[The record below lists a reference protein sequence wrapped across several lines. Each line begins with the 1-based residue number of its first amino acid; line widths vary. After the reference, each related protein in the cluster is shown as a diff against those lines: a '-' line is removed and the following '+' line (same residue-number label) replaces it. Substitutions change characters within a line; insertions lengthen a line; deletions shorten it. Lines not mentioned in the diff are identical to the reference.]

1 MPDLNR
7 YFDHSAT
14 TPVAPEVLQA
24 MQPFY
29 AERFGNPSS
38 LHQWGQEAEAAVE
51 MARQRVASLL
61 GCLPE
66 EILFTSGATESNNLG
81 LRGLARSQLR
91 TEGKQH
97 LLTTPVE
104 HPSVLN
110 TLRDLEAHEGFEL
123 ELLPID
129 AYGRVLPDDVA
140 TRLRLETAL
149 VSIIYASNEIGSV
162 NPIAEIGE
170 VCRQASVPFHTDA
183 VQAVNY
189 LPMDVNALQVD
200 LLPLS
205 AHKFYGPKGIGILYR
220 RNDLGLEA
228 VQTGG
233 GQERQLRAGTH
244 NVPSI
249 VGLAHALS
257 LARERSEEHAT
268 QYRQWRDQI
277 IAEILDRLTDVRLT
291 GHPTA
296 RLPNHI
302 SFALRAVDS
311 NALLA
316 ALDLA
321 GFACSSGS
329 ACKAGM
335 PEPSR
340 VLQAIGLDPEWS
352 LGALRITLGASND
365 EASIRDLI
373 ESLIEIVPRVRAT
386 YAQDQ
391 G

>member
-386 YAQDQ
+386 SAQDQ

>member
-1 MPDLNR
+1 MPDLSR

-81 LRGLARSQLR
+81 LRGLARIKLR

-129 AYGRVLPDDVA
+129 AYGRVSPDEVA
-140 TRLRLETAL
+140 MRLRPETAL

-200 LLPLS
+200 MLPLS
-205 AHKFYGPKGIGILYR
+205 AHKFYGPKGIGILYH

-268 QYRQWRDQI
+268 KYRQWRDQI

-340 VLQAIGLDPEWS
+340 VLQAIGLEPEWS

-373 ESLIEIVPRVRAT
+373 ESLVEIVPRVRAT
-386 YAQDQ
+386 SAQDQ

>member
-1 MPDLNR
+1 MPDLSR

-81 LRGLARSQLR
+81 LRGLARIKLR

-129 AYGRVLPDDVA
+129 AYGRVSPDEVA
-140 TRLRLETAL
+140 TRLRPETAL

-268 QYRQWRDQI
+268 QYRHWRDQI

-340 VLQAIGLDPEWS
+340 VLQAIGLEPEWS

-373 ESLIEIVPRVRAT
+373 ESLVEIVPRVRAT
-386 YAQDQ
+386 SAQDQ

>member
-51 MARQRVASLL
+51 TARQRVASLL

-91 TEGKQH
+91 TKGKQH

-140 TRLRLETAL
+140 TRLRPETAL

-205 AHKFYGPKGIGILYR
+205 AHKFYGPKGIGILYH

-386 YAQDQ
+386 SAQDQ